1 MKKTFLC
8 LAMGVACCLSGF
20 VASAKENPPPPSGKP
35 SPAGKPAPKGQPKAP
50 GQNKKSKPQVS
61 GQRRPA
67 GDQDRGRS
75 RGGRN
80 RGRLSGQDERLIDA
94 IDDADSLEQ
103 LMPLAQRAR
112 MAHSTDVRMSAVDAL
127 EARGRDCVNALA
139 EFMDDPDPE
148 VADSAFSAW
157 SSILSDM
164 KSHRRLMAVRDAAM
178 ILQSRVPPQGPVPGP
193 VPVPVQG
200 PVPGQVV
207 VPVQR

>member
-8 LAMGVACCLSGF
+8 LAMGVACCLSGL
-20 VASAKENPPPPSGKP
+20 VANARENPPPSGHP
-35 SPAGKPAPKGQPKAP
+35 TPAGKPAPKGQPKAP
-50 GQNKKSKPQVS
+50 AQNKKSKPKVS
-61 GQRRPA
+61 GQYRPA

-80 RGRLSGQDERLIDA
+80 RGRLSPQDERLIDA

-112 MAHSTDVRMSAVDAL
+112 MAHSADVRMSAVDAL

-148 VADSAFSAW
+148 VANSAFSAW
-157 SSILSDM
+157 SGILSDM
-164 KSHRRLMAVRDAAM
+164 KPYRRLVAVRDAAV
-178 ILQSRVPPQGPVPGP
+178 ILQNRAPAPGQVP
-193 VPVPVQG
+193 VPVPVQ
-200 PVPGQVV
+200 
-207 VPVQR
+207 R

>member
-8 LAMGVACCLSGF
+8 LAMGVACCLSGLI
-20 VASAKENPPPPSGKP
+20 ASAKENPPPPSGQP

-50 GQNKKSKPQVS
+50 AQNKKSKPKVS
-61 GQRRPA
+61 GQYRPA
-67 GDQDRGRS
+67 GDHDRGRS

-80 RGRLSGQDERLIDA
+80 RGRLSSQDERLIDA

-112 MAHSTDVRMSAVDAL
+112 MAHSADVRMSAVDAL

-148 VADSAFSAW
+148 VADAAFSAW
-157 SSILSDM
+157 SSILSEM
-164 KSHRRLMAVRDAAM
+164 KPYRRLMAVRDAAV
-178 ILQSRVPPQGPVPGP
+178 ILQSRVQPQGVVP
-193 VPVPVQG
+193 VPVPVQ
-200 PVPGQVV
+200 
-207 VPVQR
+207 R